1 MVVEVGL
8 EALVLRHLNHLV
20 DIALAAFEKAVELG
34 LFQPLRVVWKP
45 REKGMIVV
53 IDLSKVRASSARAEK
68 TCVTVGSPKAL
79 GSDTKVVEKS
89 FPPLERVSK
98 YFT

>member
-1 MVVEVGL
+1 MALPPVRRSLSTNSSVEYF
-8 EALVLRHLNHLV
+8 R
-20 DIALAAFEKAVELG
+20 
-34 LFQPLRVVWKP
+34 
-45 REKGMIVV
+45 
-53 IDLSKVRASSARAEK
+53 KVRASSARAEK

-89 FPPLERVSK
+89 FPPLERVSE